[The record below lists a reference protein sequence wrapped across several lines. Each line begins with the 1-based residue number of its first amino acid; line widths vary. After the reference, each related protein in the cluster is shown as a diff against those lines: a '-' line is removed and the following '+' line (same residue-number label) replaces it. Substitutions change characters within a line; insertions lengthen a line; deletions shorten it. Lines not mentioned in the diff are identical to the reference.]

1 MSAGGEAKG
10 KMQERANSK
19 AGQVYD
25 AVKEAILSGELE
37 PGQAID
43 KLALCE
49 KLGVSRFPVS
59 AAISRLAFERL
70 VRVEPQHGSFVTP
83 ISVESVR
90 EHLFVRRALEG
101 EIAAEG
107 ARRLDEESRA
117 DLAAN
122 LAEAEAAARE
132 GDRTRFYALDVSF
145 HALLTEHLGLHY
157 SEEILDGVRQQL
169 ERARRLL
176 MTPPGRMQETLAEH
190 RAILSAIEA
199 REPETAR
206 AAMIAHIA
214 KVTEGFDALA
224 KAKPGLFAP

>member
-1 MSAGGEAKG
+1 
-10 KMQERANSK
+10 MQERANSK

-70 VRVEPQHGSFVTP
+70 VRIEPQHGSFVAP
-83 ISVESVR
+83 ISAEGVR
-90 EHLFVRRALEG
+90 ENLFVRRALEG
-101 EIAAEG
+101 EIAAE
-107 ARRLDEESRA
+107 AAARLDEEARA

-122 LAEAEAAARE
+122 LEETEEAARE
-132 GDRTRFYALDVSF
+132 ADRPRFYGLDVSF
-145 HALLTEHLGLHY
+145 HALLTQHLGLHR
-157 SEEILDGVRQQL
+157 SEEILDGVRQHL
-169 ERARRLL
+169 ERPRRLL
-176 MTPPGRMQETLAEH
+176 MTPPGRMQDTLAAH
-190 RAILSAIEA
+190 RAIFAAIAA
-199 REPETAR
+199 REPESAR
-206 AAMIAHIA
+206 AAMSAHIA
-214 KVTEGFDALA
+214 NVAEMFEALA